1 MKVVIIHGAYG
12 NPEENW
18 FPWLRLEL
26 QKLGH
31 DVVVPRLPTP
41 EGQNLK
47 NWMNIIK
54 RYQIDDNTILIG
66 HSIGAALIL
75 RILEKTRAKAA
86 YLIAGFIGALGNEEV
101 DSINS
106 TFFEKPFEWYEIK
119 NNCKK
124 IAMFSSDND
133 PYVPAKKRDELAEK
147 LGIKP
152 IIVKGAGHF
161 NVKAGYT
168 KFELLLKE
176 LLHND

>member
-1 MKVVIIHGAYG
+1 MKVIIIHGAYG

-18 FPWLRLEL
+18 FPWLKLEL

-31 DVVVPRLPTP
+31 DVVIPRLPTP

-47 NWMNIIK
+47 SWMNILK
-54 RYQIDDNTILIG
+54 RYRIGDDTILIG

-75 RILEKTRAKAA
+75 RILEKNRAEAA
-86 YLIAGFIGALGNEEV
+86 YLVSGFLGALGNEDV
-101 DSINS
+101 DKLNA

-124 IAMFSSDND
+124 IVMFGSDND
-133 PYVPAKKRDELAEK
+133 PYVPVKKRDELAEK

-161 NVKAGYT
+161 NAKAGYT
-168 KFELLLKE
+168 KFDLLLKE
-176 LLHND
+176 LLHDA